1 MIGDVKIDGAKL
13 RQLRR
18 ERALSQQELGRM
30 TGIAQSTISN
40 LELGNRPAR
49 LVSVRKLAEALGVEP
64 KQIMKEGN

>member
-1 MIGDVKIDGAKL
+1 VIGDVKIDGAKL

-18 ERALSQQELGRM
+18 ERALSQQKLGRM

-64 KQIMKEGN
+64 KDLLKRD